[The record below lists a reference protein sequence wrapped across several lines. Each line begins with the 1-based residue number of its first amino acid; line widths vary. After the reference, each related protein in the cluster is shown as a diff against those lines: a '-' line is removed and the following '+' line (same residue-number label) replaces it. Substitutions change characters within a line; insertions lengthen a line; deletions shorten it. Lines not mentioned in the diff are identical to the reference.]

1 MEPST
6 YPADKA
12 IGMPLR
18 VQCRD
23 IVLHDGTIA
32 AIALG
37 CKHLKVIGA
46 AIGFAITLMETILTK
61 LLATLGTEEML
72 RMPGLIQC
80 GHTLIQYGTIAV
92 RTTWTEEIMI
102 IWFTV
107 GESITLKEVTCAQ
120 LLTAMIACKVLRM
133 PSLAQC
139 GNHLT
144 HNRLLAC
151 IAATLLYC
159 VNTLTT
165 HIGL

>member
-1 MEPST
+1 METFT

-37 CKHLKVIGA
+37 CKHLEVIGA
-46 AIGFAITLMETILTK
+46 AIGFAITLMETILTE

-80 GHTLIQYGTIAV
+80 GHTFIQYGTITV
-92 RTTWTEEIMI
+92 RTTWTKEIMI
-102 IWFTV
+102 IGFTV
-107 GESITLKEVTCAQ
+107 RESIAFKEVTCAQ
-120 LLTAMIACKVLRM
+120 LLTAMIACKMLRM
-133 PSLAQC
+133 PCLAQC
-139 GNHLT
+139 SDHLT
-144 HNRLLAC
+144 NNGFLAC